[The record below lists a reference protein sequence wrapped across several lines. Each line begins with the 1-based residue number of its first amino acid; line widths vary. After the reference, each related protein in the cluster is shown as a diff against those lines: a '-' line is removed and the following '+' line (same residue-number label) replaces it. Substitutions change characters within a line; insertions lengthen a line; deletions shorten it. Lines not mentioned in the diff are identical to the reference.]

1 MRPRLLD
8 VLHKY
13 VAPAVLGAITVD
25 SYKRQVYSHQQE
37 ISDITKISTEAINK
51 MQQELW
57 GEKFASSTFKTKLQ
71 ANSCR
76 IDEVEQV
83 ITDVKDQINALSQ
96 KLNNNNLPSHE
107 TADNI
112 NLMKTYLCQELQK
125 LESTKTNYVKE
136 LQETINK
143 SDIFGFFSDF
153 IEKYK
158 TFIDHLSL
166 EQLVALFNIIGYSMI
181 LLTLISITTLLIG
194 DYLIEKLKLDIKY
207 PKLAKYIRFK
217 QSLNKHY
224 LMFYMIMFYIIVLL
238 FIIVNIYMLLLKYFV

>member
-1 MRPRLLD
+1 
-8 VLHKY
+8 
-13 VAPAVLGAITVD
+13 
-25 SYKRQVYSHQQE
+25 
-37 ISDITKISTEAINK
+37 
-51 MQQELW
+51 
-57 GEKFASSTFKTKLQ
+57 
-71 ANSCR
+71 
-76 IDEVEQV
+76 
-83 ITDVKDQINALSQ
+83 
-96 KLNNNNLPSHE
+96 
-107 TADNI
+107 
-112 NLMKTYLCQELQK
+112 MKTYLCQELQK

-158 TFIDHLSL
+158 SFIDHLSL